1 MRRWI
6 PAVWLGI
13 VFTFIYMAVCAPKAL
28 AGGGSWVETKYGW
41 QFEMDGGGCP
51 KEQWMLIDDRWY
63 YFDRNG
69 YAVTG
74 WKKIH
79 GEYYY
84 FKETSCAMAL
94 GWYYDEDDG
103 RYYYLERDGRHTGWL
118 YQDGAWYWFNS
129 SGKMADGGYTM
140 ARMHQYYFFRNGQ
153 MAANQYVGLKY
164 YDENGNEDSEHSIV
178 RVGDGAVKKSDRD
191 AVTEALE
198 NVPREWI
205 RDFVEQGWE
214 LMYYTDKSYFSAPD
228 TEDGVYYVRHK
239 LDTHYKKLKFTSP
252 GALTRAFGEYVG
264 YRLGLYD
271 QEGDSPVAAMAAE
284 CENVS
289 TYTPLPSYFDDKE
302 EAQFGL
308 VFETFID
315 PENQDEFMRDAP
327 ELYAALEKLIYPS
340 GRPSRLP
347 EETDIFAEDGEE

>member
-13 VFTFIYMAVCAPKAL
+13 VFTFIYMAVCAPKAM

-118 YQDGAWYWFNS
+118 YQDGA
-129 SGKMADGGYTM
+129 
-140 ARMHQYYFFRNGQ
+140 
-153 MAANQYVGLKY
+153 
-164 YDENGNEDSEHSIV
+164 
-178 RVGDGAVKKSDRD
+178 
-191 AVTEALE
+191 
-198 NVPREWI
+198 
-205 RDFVEQGWE
+205 
-214 LMYYTDKSYFSAPD
+214 
-228 TEDGVYYVRHK
+228 
-239 LDTHYKKLKFTSP
+239 
-252 GALTRAFGEYVG
+252 
-264 YRLGLYD
+264 
-271 QEGDSPVAAMAAE
+271 
-284 CENVS
+284 
-289 TYTPLPSYFDDKE
+289 
-302 EAQFGL
+302 
-308 VFETFID
+308 
-315 PENQDEFMRDAP
+315 
-327 ELYAALEKLIYPS
+327 
-340 GRPSRLP
+340 
-347 EETDIFAEDGEE
+347 

>member
-1 MRRWI
+1 M
-6 PAVWLGI
+6 
-13 VFTFIYMAVCAPKAL
+13 
-28 AGGGSWVETKYGW
+28 
-41 QFEMDGGGCP
+41 
-51 KEQWMLIDDRWY
+51 
-63 YFDRNG
+63 
-69 YAVTG
+69 
-74 WKKIH
+74 
-79 GEYYY
+79 
-84 FKETSCAMAL
+84 
-94 GWYYDEDDG
+94 
-103 RYYYLERDGRHTGWL
+103 
-118 YQDGAWYWFNS
+118 
-129 SGKMADGGYTM
+129 
-140 ARMHQYYFFRNGQ
+140 
-153 MAANQYVGLKY
+153 
-164 YDENGNEDSEHSIV
+164 
-178 RVGDGAVKKSDRD
+178 
-191 AVTEALE
+191 
-198 NVPREWI
+198 PREWI